1 MTAYMIDSI
10 TVTRDKVYKGAGRFV
25 VSDPDLLTSFPGRLE
40 SIMQPSS
47 PADAGETAYALAT
60 GWVDLGP
67 TTEDGMKI
75 KREADLSEG
84 IPLDQRTTNLDEG
97 EPENWSMESEAT
109 LLHTDLE
116 TIQKAWEGGTLR
128 AYSADGTHVAQH
140 ALDLDAPSSFTERMA
155 AFIQEDP
162 KSGKLRAY
170 AFRSTIPQVD
180 GSEMALQA
188 GEATGMPLK
197 LKLNA
202 DETIS
207 EGSGQFG
214 KIYEED

>member
-10 TVTRDKVYKGAGRFV
+10 TVTRTKVYKGAGRFV

-40 SIMQPSS
+40 SIMQPSV
-47 PADAGETAYALAT
+47 PADGVSTAYELAT
-60 GWVDLGP
+60 GWIDLGP

-75 KREADLSEG
+75 QREAALSDG
-84 IPLDQRTTNLDEG
+84 IPLDQRTTNLDSG
-97 EPENWSMESEAT
+97 EPESWDMAAEAT

-116 TIQKAWEGGTLR
+116 NIQKAWEGGTLR
-128 AYSADGTHVAQH
+128 AYAGDASYVAQH
-140 ALDLDAPSSFTERMA
+140 VLDLDAPSSFTERMA

-180 GSEMALQA
+180 GSEMNLQS
-188 GEATGMPLK
+188 GEATGLPLK

-202 DETIS
+202 DETVS